1 MTTATARPQPT
12 PGQTTAFAIILSIS
26 LCHMLNDIMQS
37 LLAAIYPML
46 KDDFALDYWQIG
58 LLTMAF
64 QVTASLLQPAVGIF
78 TDRKPLPWSLPIGMG
93 STFCGLILLAF
104 APNYPMLLAGASL
117 IGIGSA
123 IFHPEASRVARM
135 ASGGRFGL
143 AQSLFQVGGNF
154 GTAIGPL
161 LAAFIV
167 VPLGRPSVAAFC
179 ILAMIGMTVLG
190 YVSRWY
196 AGALQAAKGRKP
208 MDTALPLPRNRVIL
222 ALVVLAFL
230 TFTKNIYMA
239 SISSYYTF
247 YLIET
252 FSLTTQESQMMLFL
266 FLGAVAA
273 GTILGG
279 PFGDRFG
286 TLTVIWISIL
296 GVLPFTLAL
305 PFADLFWTGVLT
317 VIIGVLIASAFPA
330 IVVTAQELV
339 PGRVGM
345 IAGIFFGFAFGMG
358 GISAAVLGI
367 LADQHGIRMVYLICA
382 WLPAMGVLTV
392 FLPSRRALRAA
403 ADPAANW
410 EK

>member
-78 TDRKPLPWSLPIGMG
+78 TDRKPLPWSLPFGMA

-104 APNYPMLLAGASL
+104 APNYPLLLAGASL

-179 ILAMIGMTVLG
+179 ILAMIGMTVLS

-196 AGALQAAKGRKP
+196 AGALQAARGRKAA
-208 MDTALPLPRNRVIL
+208 DTSLPLPRNRVVL

-252 FSLTTQESQMMLFL
+252 FGLTTQQSQMMLFL

-305 PFADLFWTGVLT
+305 PFASLFWTGVLT

-330 IVVTAQELV
+330 IVVTAQELL

-345 IAGIFFGFAFGMG
+345 VAGIFFGFAFGMG

-367 LADQHGIRMVYLICA
+367 LADHHGIRAVYLVCS
-382 WLPAMGVLTV
+382 WLPVMGLLTV
-392 FLPSRRALRAA
+392 FLPSRKALRGGR
-403 ADPAANW
+403 
-410 EK
+410 

>member
-1 MTTATARPQPT
+1 MTTAATPQASPA
-12 PGQTTAFAIILSIS
+12 QQTAFAIILSIS

-46 KDDFALDYWQIG
+46 KADFALDYWQIG
-58 LLTMAF
+58 LLTLCF

-78 TDRKPLPWSLPIGMG
+78 TDRRPLPKSLPIGMG

-104 APNYPMLLAGASL
+104 APNYPLLLIGASF

-179 ILAMIGMTVLG
+179 LIAALGMFILNT
-190 YVSRWY
+190 VSRWY
-196 AGALQAAKGRKP
+196 AGALTAAKGRKP
-208 MDTALPLPRNRVIL
+208 ADRTLPLPRGRIVT

-230 TFTKNIYMA
+230 TFSKNIYTA

-252 FSLTTQESQMMLFL
+252 FDLSTQQSQMMLFL
-266 FLGAVAA
+266 FLAAMAA
-273 GTILGG
+273 GTIAGG
-279 PFGDRFG
+279 PIGDRFG
-286 TLTVIWISIL
+286 PLTVIWFSIL

-305 PFADLFWTGVLT
+305 PYANLFWTGALSVA
-317 VIIGVLIASAFPA
+317 IGLILASAFPA
-330 IVVTAQELV
+330 IVVFAQELL

-345 IAGIFFGFAFGMG
+345 VAGIFFGFAFGMG
-358 GISAAVLGI
+358 GIAAAVLGVM
-367 LADQHGIRMVYLICA
+367 ADSYGIATVYHICA
-382 WLPAMGVLTV
+382 WLPVMGLLTV
-392 FLPSRRALRAA
+392 FLPSRRSLMAG
-403 ADPAANW
+403 
-410 EK
+410 